1 MNPKIQ
7 CTNSNHR
14 WRRLDNSHG
23 YRVRLRFQLGRLS
36 IRPRPTSQSKN
47 MNMRYVAI
55 EVIVTGKE
63 ETAGGGER
71 YGRYSAKNALRLGY

>member
-1 MNPKIQ
+1 
-7 CTNSNHR
+7 
-14 WRRLDNSHG
+14 
-23 YRVRLRFQLGRLS
+23 
-36 IRPRPTSQSKN
+36 